1 MKRNIYTLIENA
13 NMKSSKKAEKK
24 IKKNKKNCKK
34 NEIKC

>member
-1 MKRNIYTLIENA
+1 MYTLIENA

-24 IKKNKKNCKK
+24 LQKKTKK